1 MVILQLQLFMSRVE
15 ALLKLHQIEDA
26 ESSLF
31 SIPKLHPLTSSCLQT
46 KFFGMLSEAYSHFI
60 HAQIEMALGRYVLKI
75 LASKV
80 RLRNGFERVG
90 IG

>member
-1 MVILQLQLFMSRVE
+1 MSRVE

-31 SIPKLHPLTSSCLQT
+31 SVPKLHQSTNSCLQT

-60 HAQIEMALGRYVLKI
+60 HAQIEMALGRYVLTI
-75 LASKV
+75 LA
-80 RLRNGFERVG
+80 
-90 IG
+90 

>member
-1 MVILQLQLFMSRVE
+1 MSKVE

-26 ESSLF
+26 ESSLL
-31 SIPKLHPLTSSCLQT
+31 SIPKLHPSINTCLQM
-46 KFFGMLSEAYSHFI
+46 KFFGMISEAYSHFI

-80 RLRNGFERVG
+80 RFRNGFESVG